1 MGEGIE
7 KEGCG
12 QLLRKGLECRA
23 PGIGLLFRTL
33 QATLWHFKQVK
44 HAVFL
49 SRIVWA
55 WGLGRDVQ
63 TTGRA
68 PEQAVGEVCQMMA
81 LGKEGEP

>member
-23 PGIGLLFRTL
+23 PGIGLLFSML
-33 QATLWHFKQVK
+33 QATLGHFKQVK

-49 SRIVWA
+49 SRIVWG
-55 WGLGRDVQ
+55 WGEAGRYRQ
-63 TTGRA
+63 R
-68 PEQAVGEVCQMMA
+68 GELLSKQ
-81 LGKEGEP
+81 